1 MTGRLV
7 RAVAPDTPAV
17 RILIDGEGVT
27 AYAGES
33 VLVAVLTA
41 RNALRRHE
49 FGDEMRA
56 GFCLMGA
63 CQDCWV
69 WRESGERLRA
79 CSTPVEAGMA
89 VLTRPPADH
98 WPITPDLHE
107 RLVAEPRS

>member
-7 RAVAPDTPAV
+7 RAVAPDTPEV
-17 RILIDGEGVT
+17 RILIDGDEVT

-33 VLVAVLTA
+33 VLVAVLAA

-49 FGDEMRA
+49 FSDEMRA

-69 WRESGERLRA
+69 RLESGERLRA
-79 CSTPVEAGMA
+79 CTTMLVPGMQM
-89 VLTRPPADH
+89 VTGVGR
-98 WPITPDLHE
+98 
-107 RLVAEPRS
+107 